1 LARKLAKK
9 SPLAVQMGK
18 QAFYGMSDMEY
29 AKALEYSNEMFASLC
44 ITEDGQEGVE
54 AFLNKRSP
62 EWKLR
67 GPPGRGADR
76 IVHRSIPRPLPTA
89 ATTPT
94 RRRITR
100 HE

>member
-1 LARKLAKK
+1 MLLTGDMIDARTAEQWGLVNKVVPKEELAAATGELARKLAKK

-67 GPPGRGADR
+67 
-76 IVHRSIPRPLPTA
+76 
-89 ATTPT
+89 
-94 RRRITR
+94 
-100 HE
+100 